1 METLY
6 ELMAKPL
13 EFVGT
18 LNGLLVFTNDY
29 FTCELE
35 ATKKFDI
42 VAKPTTL
49 LLYDLS
55 YKHGTDLFVTH
66 KLHGTSTTTAK

>member
-13 EFVGT
+13 NFVGT
-18 LNGLLVFTNDY
+18 SRGLLVFSNDD
-29 FTCELE
+29 FMCELE

-42 VAKPTTL
+42 VANPTTL
-49 LLYDLS
+49 LLYELS
-55 YKHGTDLFVTH
+55 HKYGTDLYVTH
-66 KLHGTSTTTAK
+66 EVNGKTETKSK

>member
-1 METLY
+1 METLLDQM
-6 ELMAKPL
+6 EKEL

-18 LNGLLVFTNDY
+18 SCGLLVFSNDH
-29 FTCELE
+29 FMCELE

-42 VAKPTTL
+42 VGKPTTS

-55 YKHGTDLFVTH
+55 YKYGTDLYVTH
-66 KLHGTSTTTAK
+66 EAQGMVLRHK

>member
-13 EFVGT
+13 EFNGT
-18 LNGLLVFTNDY
+18 NRGLLVFSNDH
-29 FTCELE
+29 FICELE

-49 LLYDLS
+49 LLYELS
-55 YKHGTDLFVTH
+55 NKYGTDLYVTH
-66 KLHGTSTTTAK
+66 EARGTAK

>member
-13 EFVGT
+13 EFNGT
-18 LNGLLVFTNDY
+18 SRGLLVFSNDD
-29 FTCELE
+29 FMCELE

-42 VAKPTTL
+42 VANPTTL
-49 LLYDLS
+49 LLYELS
-55 YKHGTDLFVTH
+55 NKYGTDLYVTH
-66 KLHGTSTTTAK
+66 EVHSTAK